1 MTTWR
6 QRRRARRR
14 LKDWVGLR
22 YHPQYRVEKLGETA
36 RVPGVEVARGEKIL
50 GSLGAAG
57 LIGPK
62 QVRPAPLVALADLAK
77 VHSDA
82 YLAKTAQPEY
92 LGRIFGLE
100 AHDVE
105 VDPVLIAQRRQVG
118 GTAEAAMWA
127 VRRSDRVAFNIGGGF
142 HHAEPEAGGGFCVY
156 NDIAV
161 AIAVLREDGF
171 DAPIAIVDLDYHQ
184 GNGNIVTYEHDETVF
199 TYSIHGSVWSHVE
212 AAADSQFLLPSE
224 VDDEAY
230 MKVLRDTLTA
240 ALERIVPK
248 LIFYVSGNDV
258 LAEDRLGEFM
268 LTRKGV
274 LERDCFVIELARQ
287 HGCPVVVTLGG
298 GYSDDAWRSST
309 DFIRWLLTDEAA
321 ITEEPKKSLFEQYTQ
336 IAQELDPYDLQ
347 RPSGDFTITEEDLYG
362 DLTGSR
368 AHSTRILDYYSR
380 HGLEFAIEKY
390 GLAETI
396 RARGFTDLR
405 LDIDP
410 ADPERQHLTVHAKK
424 DGEEHLLV
432 DQVLRRVKRPAPE
445 GLEPPDDLTFLYIE
459 WMMLQNPTANFSLR
473 NRSGQDRT
481 TQGSASVNQ
490 RCTCFFKARSVSGST
505 DWRTTRRATTS
516 HSSGA
521 GNRFLG
527 PEAPGPLRSDPR
539 GARPARP
546 QRSRLEDGARRGVL
560 GDGERIEWIPEDI
573 VIPASERFFAYLD
586 HGTTKNRAPPRSK
599 QRARVASCSSL
610 LSARRRQRARPE

>member
-14 LKDWVGLR
+14 LKDRVGLW

-161 AIAVLREDGF
+161 AIAILREDGF

-240 ALERIVPK
+240 ALERMVPK

-287 HGCPVVVTLGG
+287 HGCPAVVTLGG

-445 GLEPPDDLTFLYIE
+445 GLEPPEDLTFLYIE

-473 NRSGQDRT
+473 DPQWPGQDHPGLGIGEPT
-481 TQGSASVNQ
+481 MHMLFQGAQ
-490 RCTCFFKARSVSGST
+490 RLGLDGLAHHPSRYHIAFIGGGQSFFLDPELQG
-505 DWRTTRRATTS
+505 
-516 HSSGA
+516 
-521 GNRFLG
+521 RFEAIREVLG
-527 PEAPGPLRSDPR
+527 PLDLSEAAWKMER
-539 GARPARP
+539 G
-546 QRSRLEDGARRGVL
+546 EVYW

-573 VIPASERFFAYLD
+573 VIPASERFFAYLGSR
-586 HGTTKNRAPPRSK
+586 HYQEPRAAALEAA
-599 QRARVASCSSL
+599 RARGIVL
-610 LSARRRQRARPE
+610 EPTQRTS

>member
-14 LKDWVGLR
+14 LKDRVGLW

-50 GSLGAAG
+50 GSLGAVG

-127 VRRSDRVAFNIGGGF
+127 VRQSDRVAFNIGGGF

-445 GLEPPDDLTFLYIE
+445 GLEPPEDLTFLYIE

-473 NRSGQDRT
+473 DPQWPGQDHPGLGIGEPT
-481 TQGSASVNQ
+481 MHMLFQGAQ
-490 RCTCFFKARSVSGST
+490 RLGLDGLAHHPSRYHIAFIGGGQSFFLDPKLQG
-505 DWRTTRRATTS
+505 
-516 HSSGA
+516 
-521 GNRFLG
+521 RFEAIREVLG
-527 PEAPGPLRSDPR
+527 PLDLSEAAWKMER
-539 GARPARP
+539 G
-546 QRSRLEDGARRGVL
+546 EVYW

-573 VIPASERFFAYLD
+573 VIPASERFFAYLGSR
-586 HGTTKNRAPPRSK
+586 HYQEPRAAALEAA
-599 QRARVASCSSL
+599 RARGIVL
-610 LSARRRQRARPE
+610 EPTQRTS

>member
-1 MTTWR
+1 M
-6 QRRRARRR
+6 
-14 LKDWVGLR
+14 GLW

-50 GSLGAAG
+50 GSLGAVG

-127 VRRSDRVAFNIGGGF
+127 VRQSDRVAFNIGGGF

-287 HGCPVVVTLGG
+287 HGCPAVVTLGG

-445 GLEPPDDLTFLYIE
+445 GLEPPEDLTFLYIE

-473 NRSGQDRT
+473 DPQWPGQDHPGLGIGEPT
-481 TQGSASVNQ
+481 MHMLFQGAQ
-490 RCTCFFKARSVSGST
+490 RLGLDGLAHHPSRYHIAFIGGGQSFFLDPELQG
-505 DWRTTRRATTS
+505 
-516 HSSGA
+516 
-521 GNRFLG
+521 RFEAIREVLG
-527 PEAPGPLRSDPR
+527 PLDLSEAAWKMER
-539 GARPARP
+539 G
-546 QRSRLEDGARRGVL
+546 EVYW

-573 VIPASERFFAYLD
+573 VIPASERFFAYLGSR
-586 HGTTKNRAPPRSK
+586 HYQEPRAAALEAA
-599 QRARVASCSSL
+599 RARGIVL
-610 LSARRRQRARPE
+610 EPTQRTS